1 MSELWVERH
10 RPQSVQQIRGQ
21 AAVVQRLLIYSESK
35 EFPHLLFAGPPG
47 TGKTTAAMALTKDVF
62 GEEYRRNLLEMN
74 ASDERK
80 LESIRTKVKQF
91 ARTAPYGGASFKIIF
106 LDEADALTN
115 DAQGALRRI
124 MEQYAET
131 CRFIL
136 SCNYSSKIIEPIQS
150 RCAVFRF
157 RPLADADVNAQVH
170 HVAKEEGVTLAED
183 AGEALTRISQGDL
196 RKALTGLQVAA
207 ALDMNVSRD
216 LIYETS
222 ATAPPEALHQFL
234 MACRDDGFHAA
245 RRRLRELLD
254 KYGLAG
260 TDFVNQLHRE
270 LYTADFLSEEAKLD
284 MTEWMAEVDYRLV
297 EGGGEQIQL
306 DAIRSDYSVIV
317 KSILFIPS
325 QLTNHKLKQLA
336 TFIVTRKFVN
346 IYLVKLL
353 TQQFI
358 TVMHLKL
365 KNFIHH
371 KTTVRF
377 NWLDARQ
384 STCRRR
390 HPRRQW

>member
-1 MSELWVERH
+1 M
-10 RPQSVQQIRGQ
+10 
-21 AAVVQRLLIYSESK
+21 AV
-35 EFPHLLFAGPPG
+35 G
-47 TGKTTAAMALTKDVF
+47 KDVF
-62 GEEYRRNLLEMN
+62 GEEYRRNLLEMKE
-74 ASDERK
+74 SDERK

-91 ARTAPYGGASFKIIF
+91 ARTAPYGSASFKIIF

-157 RPLADADVNAQVH
+157 RPLADTDVNAQIH
-170 HVAKEEGVTLAED
+170 YVAKEEGVELAVD

-196 RKALTGLQVAA
+196 RKAITGLQVAA
-207 ALDMNVSRD
+207 ALDMKVTRE

-270 LYTADFLSEEAKLD
+270 LYTADFLTEDAKLD

-306 DAIRSDYSVIV
+306 DALTARLVI
-317 KSILFIPS
+317 
-325 QLTNHKLKQLA
+325 
-336 TFIVTRKFVN
+336 
-346 IYLVKLL
+346 
-353 TQQFI
+353 
-358 TVMHLKL
+358 HLR
-365 KNFIHH
+365 
-371 KTTVRF
+371 T
-377 NWLDARQ
+377 
-384 STCRRR
+384 
-390 HPRRQW
+390 

>member
-1 MSELWVERH
+1 
-10 RPQSVQQIRGQ
+10 
-21 AAVVQRLLIYSESK
+21 
-35 EFPHLLFAGPPG
+35 
-47 TGKTTAAMALTKDVF
+47 MALTKDVF
-62 GEEYRRNLLEMN
+62 GADFRQNLLEMN

-91 ARTAPYGGASFKIIF
+91 ARTSPYGGASFKIIF

-157 RPLADADVNAQVH
+157 RPLSDADVTSQVH
-170 HVAKEEGVTLAED
+170 HVADEEKVKLSDD
-183 AGEALTRISQGDL
+183 AAEALTRISQGDL
-196 RKALTGLQVAA
+196 RKALTALQVAA
-207 ALDMNVSRD
+207 AIDMDVSRE

-222 ATAPPEALHQFL
+222 ATAPPESLHQYL

-270 LYTADFLSEEAKLD
+270 LYSADFLTEEAKLD
-284 MTEWMAEVDYRLV
+284 LTEWMAEVDYRLV

-306 DAIRSDYSVIV
+306 DA
-317 KSILFIPS
+317 
-325 QLTNHKLKQLA
+325 LTARLVTNLKQ
-336 TFIVTRKFVN
+336 
-346 IYLVKLL
+346 
-353 TQQFI
+353 
-358 TVMHLKL
+358 
-365 KNFIHH
+365 
-371 KTTVRF
+371 
-377 NWLDARQ
+377 
-384 STCRRR
+384 
-390 HPRRQW
+390 

>member
-1 MSELWVERH
+1 MSDLWVEKH
-10 RPQSVQQIRGQ
+10 RPQSVNEIRGQ
-21 AAVVQRLLIYSESK
+21 PAVVQRLKIYAEQK

-62 GEEYRRNLLEMN
+62 GEQYRQNLLEMN

-91 ARTAPYGGASFKIIF
+91 ARTSPYGGASFKIIF

-157 RPLADADVNAQVH
+157 RPLAESDVNSQVH
-170 HVAKEEGVTLAED
+170 HVATIEKVNLSDD
-183 AGEALTRISQGDL
+183 AAEALTRISQGDL
-196 RKALTGLQVAA
+196 RKALTALQVAA
-207 ALDMNVSRD
+207 AINTNITRD

-222 ATAPPEALHQFL
+222 ATAPPESLHQYL
-234 MACRDDGFHAA
+234 MACKEDGFHSA

-284 MTEWMAEVDYRLV
+284 LS
-297 EGGGEQIQL
+297 L
-306 DAIRSDYSVIV
+306 
-317 KSILFIPS
+317 
-325 QLTNHKLKQLA
+325 
-336 TFIVTRKFVN
+336 
-346 IYLVKLL
+346 
-353 TQQFI
+353 
-358 TVMHLKL
+358 
-365 KNFIHH
+365 IHI
-371 KTTVRF
+371 
-377 NWLDARQ
+377 
-384 STCRRR
+384 
-390 HPRRQW
+390 

>member
-1 MSELWVERH
+1 MSELWVEKH
-10 RPQSVQQIRGQ
+10 RPRSVDEIRGQ
-21 AAVVQRLLIYSESK
+21 PAVVQRLTIYAK
-35 EFPHLLFAGPPG
+35 NKQFPHLLFAGPPG

-62 GEEYRRNLLEMN
+62 GGNYRDNLLEMN

-91 ARTAPYGGASFKIIF
+91 ARTSPFGGASFKIIF

-157 RPLADADVNAQVH
+157 RPLADSDVNQQIR
-170 HVAKEEGVTLAED
+170 HVAKIEKINLAEG
-183 AGEALTRISQGDL
+183 ASEALTKISQGDL
-196 RKALTGLQVAA
+196 RKAITALQVSS
-207 ALDMNVSRD
+207 ALSTDVTRD

-222 ATAPPEALHQFL
+222 ATAPPESLHQYL
-234 MACRDDGFHAA
+234 MACRDDGFHSA

-270 LYTADFLSEEAKLD
+270 LYSADFLSEESKLD
-284 MTEWMAEVDYRLV
+284 LTEWMAEVDYRLV

-306 DAIRSDYSVIV
+306 DA
-317 KSILFIPS
+317 
-325 QLTNHKLKQLA
+325 LTARL
-336 TFIVTRKFVN
+336 VN
-346 IYLVKLL
+346 
-353 TQQFI
+353 
-358 TVMHLKL
+358 HLK
-365 KNFIHH
+365 N
-371 KTTVRF
+371 
-377 NWLDARQ
+377 
-384 STCRRR
+384 
-390 HPRRQW
+390 

>member
-1 MSELWVERH
+1 MSELWVEKH
-10 RPQSVQQIRGQ
+10 RPQSVTEIRGQ
-21 AAVVQRLLIYSESK
+21 PAVVQRLIIYAEKK

-47 TGKTTAAMALTKDVF
+47 TGKTTAAMALTKDIF
-62 GEEYRRNLLEMN
+62 GPEYRQNLLEMN

-91 ARTAPYGGASFKIIF
+91 ARTSPYGGASFKIIF

-157 RPLADADVNAQVH
+157 RPLSDSDVASQVH
-170 HVAKEEGVTLAED
+170 YVAKEEKVTLSDD
-183 AGEALTRISQGDL
+183 AAEALTRISQGDL
-196 RKALTGLQVAA
+196 RKALTALQVAA
-207 ALDMNVSRD
+207 AISMDVTRE

-222 ATAPPEALHQFL
+222 ATAPPESLHQYL
-234 MACRDDGFHAA
+234 MSCKDDGFHSA

-270 LYTADFLSEEAKLD
+270 LYTADFLSEDAKLD
-284 MTEWMAEVDYRLV
+284 LTEWMAEVDYRLV

-306 DAIRSDYSVIV
+306 DA
-317 KSILFIPS
+317 
-325 QLTNHKLKQLA
+325 LTARL
-336 TFIVTRKFVN
+336 VT
-346 IYLVKLL
+346 
-353 TQQFI
+353 
-358 TVMHLKL
+358 HLSK
-365 KNFIHH
+365 
-371 KTTVRF
+371 
-377 NWLDARQ
+377 
-384 STCRRR
+384 
-390 HPRRQW
+390 